1 MKFRSL
7 VAALLLAL
15 ACNLQL
21 VRSADKLTPD
31 EARSIA
37 GEAYVYGYPLVTME
51 MSRRVMTNVAE
62 PTGTRAP
69 MGQLRALRTYPDASF
84 RDVTAPNADTLYMAG
99 WIDAGK
105 EPWVLSLPE
114 AEGRYYLFPMLDG
127 WTNVFQSPGTRTTG
141 DGAQKFAITG
151 PKWKGTL
158 PEGIKEYR
166 SPTSLVWFIGR
177 IYCTGTKEDYAAV
190 HRLQDEIKL
199 QPLSTLGK
207 PYSTP
212 AGKVDPSVDMKTPVR
227 DQVNAL
233 DAASFFGLLA
243 QLLKDNP
250 PAAEDADV
258 VARLAKLGIVAGEK
272 FDLEKLDSQIRQAV
286 VEAPKAG
293 LKKITDHFRTAGVDL
308 NGWVFTTKTGRYGT
322 DYLQRATIAYF
333 GLGANLPEDAIYPT
347 SEWDIAKQMYSG
359 ENKYVVRF
367 AKGKL
372 PPVNAFWSLTMYDD
386 QYFFYANK
394 LNRFTLSARDKL
406 KENADGSIDLYLQH
420 ESPGPDKESN
430 WLPAPK
436 GKFVLMLRLYWPRET
451 PPSILDGS
459 WQPPPVEKVDK

>member
-1 MKFRSL
+1 
-7 VAALLLAL
+7 
-15 ACNLQL
+15 
-21 VRSADKLTPD
+21 
-31 EARSIA
+31 
-37 GEAYVYGYPLVTME
+37 
-51 MSRRVMTNVAE
+51 
-62 PTGTRAP
+62 
-69 MGQLRALRTYPDASF
+69 
-84 RDVTAPNADTLYMAG
+84 MAG

-151 PKWKGTL
+151 PNWKGTL